1 MLSKQMNRFAVG
13 VALVVLASLA
23 TPALGLAAGSPTSP
37 LAVNNEIRHLDV
49 GGQDWYAFT
58 TAGADGNNDPSHV
71 LIILR
76 AVPNGSATFRVWTAE
91 GLKEKATE
99 DPGHPVY
106 AMGEGTRLEYKDGS
120 QTLDRYGGDLVWHN
134 GFEVGGTFYVQVGQA
149 GSQASDYK
157 LTISGDNIS
166 FPASASTGA
175 AGSSATQSASVAA
188 AATNRA
194 IPAEDVPGSGMN
206 TAMVPTGQIKTVN
219 PGEQQWY
226 AVTLGRPVKDE
237 DEQNLN
243 VELVASAG
251 GAKFTVWTA
260 ARLNDRA
267 ASANPDRDAPPIG
280 QGTKMIY
287 KDGSQTLERA
297 GGNLTWSGDA
307 SYGGTF
313 YIIVESTSS
322 APIQYSLNT
331 GVALR

>member
-71 LIILR
+71 LIVLR
-76 AVPNGSATFRVWTAE
+76 AVPDGSATFKVWTAE
-91 GLKEKATE
+91 GLKQKATE

-106 AMGEGTRLEYKDGS
+106 AMGEGTKIEYQDGS
-120 QTLDRYGGDLVWHN
+120 QTVDRYGGDLVWHN
-134 GFEVGGTFYVQVGQA
+134 GFEVGGTFYVQVGQV
-149 GSQASDYK
+149 GSQASNYL
-157 LTISGDNIS
+157 LTITGDNIS
-166 FPASASTGA
+166 FPPGAST
-175 AGSSATQSASVAA
+175 SA
-188 AATNRA
+188 AATQPAQVAPAATNPA
-194 IPAEDVPGSGMN
+194 IPAADVPGSGMD
-206 TAMVPTGQIKTVN
+206 TAMTPTGQMKTIN
-219 PGEQQWY
+219 PGGQQWY
-226 AVTLGRPVKDE
+226 VVTLGRPIQDE
-237 DEQNLN
+237 DKQNLN
-243 VELVASAG
+243 VELVAPAG

-260 ARLNDRA
+260 ARLNERA

-280 QGTKMIY
+280 QGTKMTY
-287 KDGSQTLERA
+287 QDGSQTLERE

-313 YIIVESTSS
+313 YIVVESTSS
-322 APIQYSLNT
+322 APIQYALNA

>member
-1 MLSKQMNRFAVG
+1 MNSVWRVEY
-13 VALVVLASLA
+13 VVEADESVCSSGWRWSFLQVLR
-23 TPALGLAAGSPTSP
+23 PLRLGLAAGSPTAPWQS
-37 LAVNNEIRHLDV
+37 AHEMRHLDV

-71 LIILR
+71 LIILH
-76 AVPNGSATFRVWTAE
+76 AVPNGSATFKVWTAE

-106 AMGEGTRLEYKDGS
+106 AMGEGTKLEYKDGS

-134 GFEVGGTFYVQVGQA
+134 GFEVGGTFYVQVGQT

-175 AGSSATQSASVAA
+175 AGSSATQSASSRPSPTAPFPL
-188 AATNRA
+188 R
-194 IPAEDVPGSGMN
+194 IVPGSGMN

-237 DEQNLN
+237 DKQNLN
-243 VELVASAG
+243 VELVAPAG

-260 ARLNDRA
+260 AEA
-267 ASANPDRDAPPIG
+267 
-280 QGTKMIY
+280 
-287 KDGSQTLERA
+287 
-297 GGNLTWSGDA
+297 
-307 SYGGTF
+307 
-313 YIIVESTSS
+313 
-322 APIQYSLNT
+322 
-331 GVALR
+331 